1 MTGRRRAEEA
11 ARRLYAELVRGR
23 TRVRVVPQGTGD
35 ATTPARFLLS
45 PYRSGTTLLR
55 YCLDSHPRLAV
66 PPETDF
72 LLPLLAV
79 LDDEPSLTGLRDLG
93 YDEEAA
99 VRSLDAFGRSFL
111 DDYAASRH
119 ADAGWLDKSPRYAEH
134 PDVIANAFPD
144 ARLVIMHRNPL
155 DQIHSF
161 IKAGAAEH
169 PGLAQVAGEDLLDR
183 VAVYWTEVTEA
194 LDAVATAHRDR
205 AVTITYEQ
213 LCADPPTTLRSV
225 VEHLGLEWDPAVLDH
240 DRYEHDKGRE
250 AGRVA
255 GTRGFV
261 ASGGGWRAWPEHDV
275 ARVRARVAATARRL
289 GYDV

>member
-1 MTGRRRAEEA
+1 MTGRRRVAES
-11 ARRLYAELVRGR
+11 ARRLYAEIVRGR
-23 TRVRVVPQGTGD
+23 TRVRVVPQGAGD

-72 LLPLLAV
+72 LLPLFSV
-79 LDDEPSLTGLRDLG
+79 LDDEASMTGLRDLG

-99 VRSLDAFGRSFL
+99 TRAVVAFGRSFL
-111 DDYAASRH
+111 DDYAASRG
-119 ADAGWLDKSPRYAEH
+119 ADAGWLDKSPRYAERPH
-134 PDVIANAFPD
+134 VIASAFPD

-161 IKAGAAEH
+161 IRAGAAEH
-169 PGLAQVAGEDLLDR
+169 PGLRRVVGEDVLDR
-183 VAVYWTEVTEA
+183 AAVYWADVTEA
-194 LDAVATAHRDR
+194 LDTVATAHRDR
-205 AVTITYEQ
+205 TVTITYEQ

-225 VEHLGLEWDPAVLDH
+225 VEHLGLEWDPAVLDY
-240 DRYEHDKGRE
+240 DRYDHDKGRE

-261 ASGGGWRAWPEHDV
+261 VSGGGWRAWPERDV
-275 ARVRARVAATARRL
+275 ARVLARVGKTARRV
-289 GYDV
+289 GYDL